1 MSLKWFH
8 LVFLTVCSLL
18 CVTMAIWGVAN
29 DVLWL
34 AAVAVASGVTLTVYG
49 NWFLRKARKIGL

>member
-18 CVTMAIWGVAN
+18 CVMMAIWGVAN

-34 AAVAVASGVTLTVYG
+34 AAVAVVGGVTLTVYG